1 MSRTAE
7 RRAPLFEDASEQPQ
21 LAQQP
26 PPGATATLTGRD
38 HEGLTEPVPV
48 SEPLGDERPALN
60 SAVKRHT
67 QARFIEGEDGG
78 LIRRL
83 ALPRSDFDS
92 RIEPSAGNDLDSTT
106 AKRDLEATWLRS
118 YLSGVIPRTLSTTE
132 DRAIR
137 TVDLFCGA
145 GGFALGVRQLAAE
158 TGHAVVNELAA
169 DVDEAA
175 LAVFSANHQTG
186 IAWPRSV
193 TSLVDFR
200 IRGRGEGARFVY
212 PPELLDPALV
222 AAVDGVD
229 LVTAGPPCQGHSNL
243 NNRSR
248 RDDRR
253 NRLFLTV
260 PAFAIAAGAQAVAI
274 ENVPAVVH
282 DRDGVVDSAR
292 CLFESA
298 GYRVD
303 AGVLAADE
311 LGWPQTR
318 QRYFLV
324 ARRPGR
330 PLPLNRLAAAFSA
343 PARSVWW
350 AIADLE
356 GCTSDSDPMTT
367 LSRISEENVA
377 RIEFLFE
384 NNELDL
390 PPSER
395 PTCHRDGTT
404 YQAVYG
410 RMDRQRPA
418 PTITTGFM
426 SPGRGRFIHPTR
438 PRTLTPRE
446 AARLQGFPDTYR
458 FVLDPSA
465 PPTRHQLGKWIGDAV
480 PMPLGYLAAL
490 SALGAALPLESRSH
504 PSTG

>member
-7 RRAPLFEDASEQPQ
+7 RQAPLSDDAGGQPRV
-21 LAQQP
+21 AQQP
-26 PPGATATLTGRD
+26 PASAAAPCMVQ
-38 HEGLTEPVPV
+38 HEEGPTDQVRV
-48 SEPLGDERPALN
+48 SESPSEEGSALN
-60 SAVKRHT
+60 SADKHRT
-67 QARFIEGEDGG
+67 RARFIEGEGG
-78 LIRRL
+78 ELVRRIV
-83 ALPRSDFDS
+83 LPRSDFDS
-92 RIEPSAGNDLDSTT
+92 RIGPSPQSHCDSSAAEPDLAG
-106 AKRDLEATWLRS
+106 RWLRS
-118 YLSGVIPRTLSTTE
+118 YLSGVMPQTSSTAG
-132 DRAIR
+132 DRVVR

-158 TGHAVVNELAA
+158 TGHTVVNELAA
-169 DVDEAA
+169 DVDEGA
-175 LAVFSANHQTG
+175 LAVFSANHRTT

-200 IRGRGEGARFVY
+200 IRGCGESARFAY
-212 PPELLDPALV
+212 PPELLDSSLL
-222 AAVDGVD
+222 AAVHGVD

-260 PAFAIAAGAQAVAI
+260 PAFAIAADAQAVAI

-292 CLFESA
+292 RLFEDA

-318 QRYFLV
+318 QRYFMV
-324 ARRPGR
+324 ARRPGAPV
-330 PLPLNRLAAAFSA
+330 PLKLLAEEFSA
-343 PARSVWW
+343 PARPVWW

-356 GCTSDSDPMTT
+356 NCTSNADPMTT
-367 LSRISEENVA
+367 LSRISEENAA
-377 RIEFLFE
+377 RIEFLFKHDK
-384 NNELDL
+384 LDL

-465 PPTRHQLGKWIGDAV
+465 PPTRHKLGKWIGDAV

-490 SALGAALPLESRSH
+490 SALGAALPLESPSH
-504 PSTG
+504 TSPG